1 MWTRRNFLRATA
13 ALPVAARAQSAARP
27 NVLLILIDD
36 MGYADVGCYGSK
48 DILTPNIDRL
58 AREGVRL
65 TDCYSNGPVCTPTRC
80 GLMTGR
86 YQQRFGLEWA
96 LGPGVK
102 GYGLHASN
110 HTIARYLK
118 NAGYKT
124 AIFGKWHLGYE
135 PEVGP
140 NRHGFDE
147 FYGLLSGNVDH
158 YSHKEINNED
168 DWYENTTPVK
178 VDGYST
184 ELLRDRAVKW
194 LEANAAS
201 PFFCY
206 LPFNSV
212 HWPFQAPGR
221 PDTVRTRPTWFDGA
235 RATEYKPMLESI
247 DAAIGRVLQVLEK
260 KGVLDQTLVIFTND
274 NGGERLSDN
283 RPFFHHKGTLWEGG
297 IRVPGILRWPGRLPK
312 GKVSTQ
318 PAMSMDLTATIADA
332 CGVTPDP
339 AQPFDG
345 KSLLPILAGRAP
357 VEKRTFYWR
366 INRAD
371 RKQRACRRGT
381 WKWIND
387 AGFDQL
393 YDLANDPAE
402 RRDLSYRH
410 PDITKQL
417 ASLHNDWE
425 EMLKK
430 NPPPKV
436 IA

>member
-1 MWTRRNFLRATA
+1 MWSRRQFLRAA
-13 ALPVAARAQSAARP
+13 SVSAFAQAPPKP

-36 MGYADVGCYGSK
+36 MGYADLGCYGAK
-48 DILTPNIDRL
+48 DIATPHIDRL

-102 GYGLHASN
+102 GYGLQPHN
-110 HTIARYLK
+110 NTIARYLK
-118 NAGYKT
+118 QAGYKT
-124 AIFGKWHLGYE
+124 GMFGKWHLGYE

-168 DWYENTTPVK
+168 DWYENLTPVK
-178 VDGYST
+178 APGYST
-184 ELLRDRAVKW
+184 ELIRDRA
-194 LEANAAS
+194 LQFLDANAAS
-201 PFFCY
+201 PFFLY

-221 PDTVRTRPTWFDGA
+221 PNDVRLRPTWFDGT
-235 RATEYKPMLESI
+235 RANDYKPMLESI
-247 DAAIGRVLQVLEK
+247 DSAIGQVLAKLEA
-260 KGVLDQTLVIFTND
+260 KGVLDNTLIVFTND

-283 RPFFHHKGTLWEGG
+283 TPFFHHKATLWEGG
-297 IRVPGILRWPGRLPK
+297 IRVPAILRWPGHLPK
-312 GKVSTQ
+312 GKVSAQ
-318 PAMSMDLTATIADA
+318 PAMSMDLTATIAGA
-332 CGVTPDP
+332 CGLKPDP

-345 KSLLPILAGRAP
+345 QSLLPVLQGKAP
-357 VEKRTFYWR
+357 IFERPFFWR

-371 RKQRACRRGT
+371 RKQRAVRKGK

-387 AGFDQL
+387 AGFKQL
-393 YDLANDPAE
+393 YDLAKDPGERNDIAYE
-402 RRDLSYRH
+402 H
-410 PDITKQL
+410 PQL
-417 ASLHNDWE
+417 AHELEKLYDEWE
-425 EMLKK
+425 AMLKQ